1 MPLYVQN
8 GKLIQ
13 KAGSLGTSA
22 GCCCAAG
29 PCDSQCSGLGT
40 PANLTFTISN
50 AAGLAFSAFNP
61 NGSYIVP
68 SAYNVFLDCFVY
80 RGFFYNNVS
89 PGCVF
94 GYSFIAETHWA
105 FIFIS
110 ASQVEV
116 RLTERVSGACVG
128 DMSRFTIANFNSQ
141 ICNRATTFPLTG
153 TATTAN
159 AYYGLLSFDWS
170 IDL

>member
-13 KAGSLGTSA
+13 KAGALGTNA

-29 PCDSQCSGLGT
+29 PCDSQCNGLGA

-50 AAGLAFSAFNP
+50 ASGLAFSVFNP

-94 GYSFIAETHWA
+94 GYSFISETHWA
-105 FIFIS
+105 FISIS
-110 ASQVEV
+110 AYRVEV
-116 RLTERVSGACVG
+116 RLTERIGGLCVG
-128 DMSRFTIANFNSQ
+128 DMSRFTISNFNTK
-141 ICNRATTFPLTG
+141 ICDRSTSFPLTG

-170 IDL
+170 IS